1 MVSPIP
7 PEEIIITFE
16 HATFRFGFF
25 GETRE
30 RSFRLI
36 FNFLTAEEWEKCFR
50 SKSLKILIQ
59 LLKGIHG
66 EENPE
71 NFPRPPT
78 LALRIT
84 DKAF

>member
-16 HATFRFGFF
+16 QATFRFGYF

-36 FNFLTAEEWEKCFR
+36 FNLLTAEEWENV
-50 SKSLKILIQ
+50 SAPNL
-59 LLKGIHG
+59 
-66 EENPE
+66 
-71 NFPRPPT
+71 
-78 LALRIT
+78 
-84 DKAF
+84 

>member
-16 HATFRFGFF
+16 QATVRFGFF

-30 RSFRLI
+30 CSFRLI
-36 FNFLTAEEWEKCFR
+36 FNLLTAEEWEICFH

-59 LLKGIHG
+59 LLKGTYG
-66 EENPE
+66 EEIQE
-71 NFPRPPT
+71 KFPRPPT

-84 DKAF
+84 GKTF